1 MELYYH
7 EKLESADLKRDFHDV
22 NRIVVK
28 IGTSVLTKADGSLDK
43 KYMDSIARQ
52 INELIKTGKQIII
65 VSSGAIGSGV
75 KELKL
80 EKMPRDIPTRQG
92 AAAIGQSILIETW
105 RSVFRKHGLKVA
117 QLLLT
122 YEAFSNRRTY
132 INLRNSMSI
141 LAKYGAIPIIN
152 ENDPISVHEIESTFG
167 DNDKLSA
174 LVAAKVDAELLILLT
189 DVHGLY
195 DKNPKHKDAK
205 LIPEITEMSPEI
217 ESIGGEAG
225 SWRTKGGM
233 KTKIE
238 AAKIAMES
246 KCNLII
252 ANAWEKRILTR
263 IIQGEELGTLFRALK
278 TSYTNKERWIRFSK
292 SYGKITIDNGARNAL
307 QKGGSL
313 LPSGITKLE
322 GKFNPGDIVSL
333 IHEEQ
338 EIAKGIVDYSAEEL
352 EKIKGT
358 SSDQIEKILGYKNYN
373 NVVRR
378 ENMVLSKK
386 NSL

>member
-1 MELYYH
+1 LELYYN
-7 EKLESADLKRDFHDV
+7 EKLESADLKRDFQEV
-22 NRIVVK
+22 KKIVVK

-43 KYMDSIARQ
+43 KYMDSIAKQ
-52 INELIKTGKQIII
+52 VNELIKTGKQIII

-80 EKMPRDIPTRQG
+80 RAMPRDIPTRQG

-105 RSVFRKHGLKVA
+105 RSVFRKHDLKVA

-132 INLRNSMSI
+132 LNLRNSMAI

-174 LVAAKVDAELLILLT
+174 LVAAKVDAELLVLLT

-195 DKNPKHKDAK
+195 DKNPKHKNAK
-205 LIPEITEMSPEI
+205 LIPEITEISPEI
-217 ESIGGEAG
+217 ESIGGEPS

-238 AAKIAMES
+238 AAKISMES
-246 KCNLII
+246 KCNVII
-252 ANAWEKRILTR
+252 ANAWEKRILIR
-263 IIQGEELGTLFRALK
+263 IIQGEALGTLFRALK
-278 TSYTNKERWIRFSK
+278 TGYTNKERWIRFSK
-292 SYGKITIDNGARNAL
+292 SHGRIIIDNGARYAI

-322 GKFNPGDIVSL
+322 GKFGPGDIVSL

-338 EIAKGIVDYSAEEL
+338 EIAKGIADYSSEEL
-352 EKIKGT
+352 ERIKGT
-358 SSDQIEKILGYKNYN
+358 SSDQIEKILGYKNYD
-373 NVVRR
+373 NVIRR
-378 ENMVLSKK
+378 ENLVL
-386 NSL
+386 LA